1 MERLQRLAISD
12 EGFIFDPETG
22 NSFTTNKVGLWIM
35 GRLKEDR
42 TVSQIF
48 EDMVEQF
55 DTDREEAQ
63 RDLMDFMEQL
73 RASRLL

>member
-1 MERLQRLAISD
+1 VERLQRLAISD